1 MTSKVFHPFSR
12 FFRFLLAL
20 MIAASL
26 GGTAMAQNVSPS
38 KPSGRELQQSKA
50 PVKALTAAEKL
61 AIEEIVRKYILE
73 HPEVVIESIQSLRQ
87 QQEKQARNQ
96 ARENLVKYHNELFRD
111 PATPVG
117 GNPKGD
123 VTIIEFFDY
132 RCGFCKRVFPDIIKV
147 LNEDR
152 NIRYVFK
159 EFPILGPESVFAAKA
174 ALAVWLIDDGKY
186 SPFHKALM
194 KTKGALPESRVLR
207 IAADIGLDVKA
218 LKKAMGDGRV
228 DGMIE
233 KNFAL
238 AEALDINGTP
248 AFIIGDQVIRGAID
262 LATLKEFI
270 SKARGS

>member
-1 MTSKVFHPFSR
+1 MTMSR
-12 FFRFLLAL
+12 LLSLLFAVIAFAAVPAL
-20 MIAASL
+20 
-26 GGTAMAQNVSPS
+26 AQE
-38 KPSGRELQQSKA
+38 KPLSTLDRK
-50 PVKALTAAEKL
+50 
-61 AIEEIVRKYILE
+61 AIEGIVRDYILNN
-73 HPEVVIESIQSLRQ
+73 PEVVIQTIQNLRDRD
-87 QQEKQARNQ
+87 EKA
-96 ARENLVKYHNELFRD
+96 AKDKIEANLVKFLPDRLND
-111 PATPVG
+111 PASPVG
-117 GNPKGD
+117 ANLNGD

-207 IAADIGLDVKA
+207 IAAGIGLDVKA

-262 LATLKEFI
+262 LASLKELI

>member
-1 MTSKVFHPFSR
+1 MKLKVIHPFSR
-12 FFRFLLAL
+12 FFRFLFAL

-26 GGTAMAQNVSPS
+26 GGTAMAQNVSTS
-38 KPSGRELQQSKA
+38 KPGNRELPQSKA
-50 PVKALTAAEKL
+50 PVKALTPAEKL

-73 HPEVVIESIQSLRQ
+73 NPEVVIKSIQTLRQ
-87 QQEKQARNQ
+87 RQETQARNQ
-96 ARENLVKYHNELFRD
+96 ARSNLVKYHNELFRD

-159 EFPILGPESVFAAKA
+159 EFPILGPESVFAAKV
-174 ALAVWLIDDGKY
+174 ALAAWLVDDGKY
-186 SPFHKALM
+186 QSFHSALM

-207 IAADIGLDVKA
+207 IAADKGFDVKA
-218 LKKAMGDGRV
+218 LKKAMGDGRI

-238 AEALDINGTP
+238 AKALDINGTP
-248 AFIIGDQVIRGAID
+248 AFIIGDQVVRGAIN
-262 LATLKEFI
+262 LASLKELI

>member
-1 MTSKVFHPFSR
+1 MAGLIVVVGTGSA
-12 FFRFLLAL
+12 LAQ
-20 MIAASL
+20 SS
-26 GGTAMAQNVSPS
+26 SPT
-38 KPSGRELQQSKA
+38 KPGARNFPQSKA
-50 PVKALTAAEKL
+50 PVKALTPAEKR
-61 AIEEIVRKYILE
+61 AIEDIVHGYILE
-73 HPEVVIESIQSLRQ
+73 NPEVIIEAIQNLRQ
-87 QQEKQARNQ
+87 RQEKQTREQ
-96 ARENLVKYHNELFRD
+96 ARGNLVKYHNELFRD
-111 PATPVG
+111 PVTPVG

-123 VTIIEFFDY
+123 VTIVEFFDY

-174 ALAVWLIDDGKY
+174 ALAAWLLDSGKY
-186 SPFHKALM
+186 QSFHQALM

-207 IAADIGLDVKA
+207 IAAERGFDVRA
-218 LKKAMGDGRV
+218 LKKTMDDPRV
-228 DGMIE
+228 TAMIE

-248 AFIIGDQVIRGAID
+248 AFIIGDQVVRGTID
-262 LATLKEFI
+262 LTSLKELV